1 MESTTPSA
9 AVISTAE
16 PTPGAIPD
24 KAINI
29 HAARL
34 HETIESHRIDGYSQS
49 MISIVVA
56 DDHGIVREGLRR
68 LLESE
73 PGLKVCG
80 EAADGREV
88 LEQVASAKPDI
99 VVMDITMPRL
109 GGLETLERLRKEHKQ
124 TKVILLSAHRDP
136 SFIQSAISLGADGYV
151 LKDGRASEIV
161 TAIREVMKGGSYFS
175 PAVARE
181 IVDQLR
187 APRPA
192 SEDPFKL
199 LSGRERE
206 VLHLIAD
213 GLSAKEVAVELSIS
227 TKTVEAH
234 RTSLMRKLGV
244 RKATELVRYALRH
257 GLIEP

>member
-1 MESTTPSA
+1 
-9 AVISTAE
+9 
-16 PTPGAIPD
+16 
-24 KAINI
+24 
-29 HAARL
+29 
-34 HETIESHRIDGYSQS
+34 

-73 PGLKVCG
+73 PDLKVCG
-80 EAADGREV
+80 EAEDGRQVLDEV
-88 LEQVASAKPDI
+88 AKFRPDM
-99 VVMDITMPRL
+99 VVLDISMPGM
-109 GGLETLERLRKEHKQ
+109 GGLETLERLRAEYTN
-124 TKVILLSAHRDP
+124 TKVILLSVHNDP
-136 SFIQSAISLGADGYV
+136 PFIQSAIGLRADGYV
-151 LKDGRASEIV
+151 LKNGPASEIV

-181 IVDQLR
+181 IVEQVR
-187 APRPA
+187 SPK
-192 SEDPFKL
+192 SESSDPFTL
-199 LSGRERE
+199 LSARERE
-206 VLHLIAD
+206 VLHLIAE
-213 GLSAKEVAVELSIS
+213 GRTAKEVATELSIS

>member
-1 MESTTPSA
+1 
-9 AVISTAE
+9 
-16 PTPGAIPD
+16 
-24 KAINI
+24 
-29 HAARL
+29 
-34 HETIESHRIDGYSQS
+34 

-68 LLESE
+68 LLEAE
-73 PGLKVCG
+73 PDFKVCG

-88 LEQVASAKPDI
+88 LRQVASSDPD
-99 VVMDITMPRL
+99 VVVLDITMPKL
-109 GGLETLERLRKEHKQ
+109 GGLETLDQIRSEHKR
-124 TKVILLSAHRDP
+124 TKVVLLSVHSDP
-136 SFIQSAISLGADGYV
+136 PFIQSAVSLGADGYV
-151 LKDGRASEIV
+151 LKNGPATEIV
-161 TAIREVMKGGSYFS
+161 TAVREVMNGGSYFS
-175 PAVARE
+175 PAVAKE

-187 APRPA
+187 APR
-192 SEDPFKL
+192 SESKDPFSL

-234 RTSLMRKLGV
+234 RTSLMRKLNV